1 MQPELRDILFLDI
14 ETVAGTYE
22 FSLLN
27 ERLKTQWSR
36 KASFFRREEGQTD
49 EDLYHERAGIYAEFG
64 KIVCIAVGKYIEN
77 ESGEL
82 VLRTK
87 AYFGDDEKLLLSE
100 FKAMLEKIDP
110 ANLKLC
116 AHNGKEFDFPYLSR
130 RMLVN
135 CIPLPYALNLSG
147 KKPWEIHHLDTM
159 ELWKFGDYKH
169 FTSLDLLAAIFDVP
183 TSKSDID
190 GSRVNHVYH
199 VEKDLVKIRDYCLR
213 DVEVLARL
221 FLKLKC
227 ISLDRDLIVQHTL

>member
-1 MQPELRDILFLDI
+1 
-14 ETVAGTYE
+14 V
-22 FSLLN
+22 
-27 ERLKTQWSR
+27 LK
-36 KASFFRREEGQTD
+36 
-49 EDLYHERAGIYAEFG
+49 
-64 KIVCIAVGKYIEN
+64 
-77 ESGEL
+77 
-82 VLRTK
+82 TK
-87 AYFGDDEKLLLSE
+87 AYFGDDEKSLLNE
-100 FKAMLEKIDP
+100 FKGMLEKIDP

-199 VEKDLVKIRDYCLR
+199 VEKDLVKIKDYCLR

-227 ISLDRDLIVQHTL
+227 ISLERDLIVQHTP